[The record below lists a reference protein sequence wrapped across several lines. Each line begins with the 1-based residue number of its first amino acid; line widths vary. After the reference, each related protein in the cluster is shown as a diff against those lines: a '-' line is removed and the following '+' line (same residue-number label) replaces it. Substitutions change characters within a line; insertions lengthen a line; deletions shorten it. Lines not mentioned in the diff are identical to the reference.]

1 MNRKKNCYGGIKSY
15 LSPEDEES
23 NKSVT
28 YEPPL
33 PEVESS
39 SVEINRT
46 NPKAFRVKF
55 VMVGDQ
61 HDIKLNIKQKIK
73 DRIKFHVRRKAKREP
88 KKEGPPCPNLH
99 YQQDIDF
106 DHDIK
111 SVLT

>member
-1 MNRKKNCYGGIKSY
+1 MNSKKFYCGSIKSY
-15 LSPEDEES
+15 LPPKDEEPS
-23 NKSVT
+23 ESEA
-28 YEPPL
+28 YESPL
-33 PEVESS
+33 SEVEPS
-39 SVEINRT
+39 SVEMNGP
-46 NPKAFRVKF
+46 NPKTFRVKF